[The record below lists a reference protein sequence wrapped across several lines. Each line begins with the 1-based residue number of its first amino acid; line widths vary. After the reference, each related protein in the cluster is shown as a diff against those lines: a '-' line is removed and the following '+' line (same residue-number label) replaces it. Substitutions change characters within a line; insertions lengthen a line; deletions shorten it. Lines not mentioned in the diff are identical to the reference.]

1 MNIILATDDNFVQH
15 CCVAMTSVLLNDT
28 DVQLYIFTEGL
39 TQYNV
44 ELLTNQV
51 VSYGG
56 KIHICIVDS
65 KIVSKFPM
73 PTYADAH
80 ISIATYYRLF
90 AAEILPQ
97 DIDKVIYMDCDMVA
111 RKSFAELWNTDI
123 EGYALAAVYQNMGES
138 QSRDKRRLLMPDN
151 VGYFNAG
158 LLLINLDYWRKYDV
172 TENLFNF
179 IREHYNLIKQHDQD
193 VLNAVLYEK
202 VKPISFTWNY
212 LPFFFDIKRYKFQ
225 PFLNYD
231 EPINNPA
238 NIHFVSAPKPWDIG
252 CENPFRNE
260 YYRVLG
266 LTPFRGFKPKFVWKK
281 YYNDVLRNKLLRNIS
296 RLDVLNLR
304 KILKLRNLVTK

>member
-28 DVQLYIFTEGL
+28 DVQFYIFTEGL

-123 EGYALAAVYQNMGES
+123 E
-138 QSRDKRRLLMPDN
+138 
-151 VGYFNAG
+151 
-158 LLLINLDYWRKYDV
+158 
-172 TENLFNF
+172 
-179 IREHYNLIKQHDQD
+179 
-193 VLNAVLYEK
+193 
-202 VKPISFTWNY
+202 
-212 LPFFFDIKRYKFQ
+212 
-225 PFLNYD
+225 
-231 EPINNPA
+231 
-238 NIHFVSAPKPWDIG
+238 IG
-252 CENPFRNE
+252 RAH
-260 YYRVLG
+260 V
-266 LTPFRGFKPKFVWKK
+266 
-281 YYNDVLRNKLLRNIS
+281 
-296 RLDVLNLR
+296 
-304 KILKLRNLVTK
+304 

>member
-28 DVQLYIFTEGL
+28 DVQFYIFTEGL